1 MKFCTQC
8 GHKLQEGQSFC
19 TECGTPFDAN
29 EQSATSDAPQQPKAP
44 MSKKKKVMWTVGA
57 VLAVALISTHLILS
71 SLFDPMKTVQ
81 AMDRAISDDQ
91 AEAFFEE
98 VSLDEDAL
106 IIQDTY
112 LDYIEGEGWSDIR
125 DQFVE
130 SIHNEESFDQAIY
143 GRYGGELFK
152 VKKEKVLGIYDT
164 YEFVAI
170 PTEVSILTNVENS
183 TLTIGDDHTVET
195 TTPYEYVSAMKAYPG
210 EYPIVGK
217 AANPFGEFT
226 LEGTLPVEQNDD
238 HYQEFEAEFSTA
250 YYSLD
255 TNEENAI
262 LYINGESTE
271 KKLGEF
277 EGEIGPI
284 PTDSS
289 LELQAGWTGEDGK
302 ELLTEKVTPQN
313 APYGTMHFDI
323 QHPVKQDPMM
333 KERAVIHYQ
342 DFRIAYEDALNSRDY
357 TTVAPY
363 LLPGSKADLE
373 LEDYIG
379 DLEDENYTYDF
390 KENDVT
396 NVVFVDDTTISLSSN
411 ESFVFTNH
419 KGDQTHYERSK
430 TYTIVY
436 KDGAYTIEEIDIFD
450 TDRDSL

>member
-8 GHKLQEGQSFC
+8 GHQLQEGQSFC
-19 TECGTPFDAN
+19 TECGTAFDAN
-29 EQSATSDAPQQPKAP
+29 DQPASKASQPPKAP
-44 MSKKKKVMWTVGA
+44 MSKKKKIMWTIGVA
-57 VLAVALISTHLILS
+57 VTVALISTHLILS
-71 SLFDPMKTVQ
+71 SLFDPMKSVQ
-81 AMDRAISDDQ
+81 AMDRAISDNQ

-106 IIQDTY
+106 IIQDEY

-125 DQFVE
+125 NQIVE
-130 SIHNEESFDQAIY
+130 SVHNEESFDQAIH

-164 YEFVAI
+164 YDIVAI
-170 PTEVSILTNVENS
+170 PTEVSILSNVENS
-183 TLTIGDDHTVET
+183 TLTIGEDHTVET
-195 TTPYEYVSAMKAYPG
+195 TTPYEYVLAMKAYPG
-210 EYPIVGK
+210 NYPIAGK
-217 AANPFGEFT
+217 AANSFGEFT
-226 LEGTLPVEQNDD
+226 IEGSLPIEQNDE
-238 HYQEFEAEFSTA
+238 HHQEFEAEFA
-250 YYSLD
+250 ADYYNVK

-284 PTDSS
+284 PTDAS
-289 LELQAGWTGEDGK
+289 LELQAGWTGEDG
-302 ELLTEKVTPQN
+302 EEILSEKVTPQN
-313 APYGTMHFDI
+313 ASYGTMHFDI
-323 QHPVKQDPMM
+323 QHPVKLAPMT
-333 KERAVIHYQ
+333 KEGAINHYQ
-342 DFRIAYEDALNSRDY
+342 DFRSAYEDALNNRNY

-363 LLPGSKADLE
+363 LLQGSKADLE

-379 DLEDENYTYDF
+379 DLEDENYTYNF
-390 KENDVT
+390 SENDVT
-396 NVVFVDDTTISLSSN
+396 NVVLVNEATISLSSN
-411 ESFVFTNH
+411 ESFIFTNH

-436 KDGAYTIEEIDIFD
+436 KDGTYTIKEINIFD